1 MKSIRGKNARMGR
14 SCARVGWRFQF
25 QAGWARKGSDM
36 VTFDQRF
43 EAGGRVCQAGRSST
57 KIPGWAC
64 AWLAKGTALW
74 LCRGKE
80 ETRVG

>member
-1 MKSIRGKNARMGR
+1 MEVSV
-14 SCARVGWRFQF
+14 SSRVGKE
-25 QAGWARKGSDM
+25 GLTDM

-43 EAGGRVCQAGRSST
+43 EAGGRVCQAGRTST

-80 ETRVG
+80 ESRVG